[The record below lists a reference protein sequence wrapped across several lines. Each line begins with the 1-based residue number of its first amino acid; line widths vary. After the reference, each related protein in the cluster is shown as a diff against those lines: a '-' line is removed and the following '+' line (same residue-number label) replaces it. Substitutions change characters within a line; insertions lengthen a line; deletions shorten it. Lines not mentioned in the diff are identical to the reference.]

1 MRVQTTVI
9 LTAIG
14 LALLSGAPAHA
25 RLGESK
31 AVAEMYMWKFEPVLP
46 TLVLNTKGQVIRE
59 HWESPPEMWTMEK
72 ADRIRDALVDG
83 DVPTSKKKDGHITR
97 FKYKNGS
104 VVEYGTFQNKVTHI
118 TAFTKEYDPNKD
130 YPLIRLQSFNRR

>member
-1 MRVQTTVI
+1 MRVQASVV

-14 LALLSGAPAHA
+14 VAFLLGSPAQA

-46 TLVLNTKGQVIRE
+46 TLVLNAKGQVIRE

-72 ADRIRDALVDG
+72 ADRIRDSLVDG
-83 DVPTSKKKDGHITR
+83 DVPISKKKDGHITR

-104 VVEYGTFQNKVTHI
+104 VVEYGTFKNMVINI
-118 TAFTKEYDPNKD
+118 TAYTKEYDSNKD
-130 YPLIRLQSFNRR
+130 YQLIRLPSFYRR